1 MTRSR
6 IRRLALWVASP
17 LVALAGVSL
26 VADHAPA
33 LALINESPSLPLG
46 LYTRTVTSEP
56 ARGDV
61 VALAQPPSTRPY
73 LGHLGMPSD
82 VKLLKR
88 VAAVGGDRVC
98 AAAGKVTTRRRDVPV
113 LARDRRGATL
123 PAWQECRVLRADEL
137 FVLGD
142 TPGSFDSRY
151 FGPIRR
157 AQVDGVY
164 RETLTW

>member
-1 MTRSR
+1 M
-6 IRRLALWVASP
+6 LWVAAP
-17 LVALAGVSL
+17 VAVLAGISL
-26 VADHAPA
+26 AAERVPS

-46 LYTRTVTSEP
+46 VYTRTVTSEP

-61 VALAQPPSTRPY
+61 VALGQPPSTRLY
-73 LGHLGMPSD
+73 LRGLGMPSD

-98 AAAGKVTTRRRDVPV
+98 STTGTIQTPLREVPV
-113 LARDRRGATL
+113 LALDRRGATL
-123 PAWQECRVLRADEL
+123 PAWRECRVLRTDEL

-157 AQVDGVY
+157 AQVEGVY

>member
-1 MTRSR
+1 MTPAR
-6 IRRLALWVASP
+6 IRRLSLWVAVP
-17 LVALAGVSL
+17 VTLLAGIALAAQRV
-26 VADHAPA
+26 PA

-46 LYTRTVTSEP
+46 VYTRTVKSEP

-61 VALAQPPSTRPY
+61 VALSQPPSTRPY
-73 LGHLGMPSD
+73 LRGLGMPSD

-98 AAAGKVTTRRRDVPV
+98 ETAGKVATPLREVPV
-113 LARDRRGATL
+113 MARDRRGVAV
-123 PAWQECRVLRADEL
+123 PAWRECRVLRADEL

-151 FGPIRR
+151 FGPIHR

>member
-1 MTRSR
+1 MTRAR
-6 IRRLALWVASP
+6 MRPLLLWVAVP
-17 LVALAGVSL
+17 VAVLAGISL
-26 VADHAPA
+26 AAEHAPA

-46 LYTRTVTSEP
+46 VYTRTVTLEP

-61 VALAQPPSTRPY
+61 VALAQPSSTRPY
-73 LGHLGMPSD
+73 LGGLGMPSD

-98 AAAGKVTTRRRDVPV
+98 AAAGMITTPRHEVPV
-113 LARDRRGATL
+113 LTRDRRGAAL
-123 PAWQECRVLRADEL
+123 PAWRECRVLRADEL

>member
-1 MTRSR
+1 MTSARMR
-6 IRRLALWVASP
+6 PLMLWVAAP
-17 LVALAGVSL
+17 VAVLAGISL
-26 VADHAPA
+26 AAERVPS

-46 LYTRTVTSEP
+46 VYMRTVTSEP

-61 VALAQPPSTRPY
+61 VALTQPPSTRPY
-73 LGHLGMPSD
+73 LGGLGMPSD

-98 AAAGKVTTRRRDVPV
+98 AAAGTVTTPRREVPI
-113 LARDRRGATL
+113 LARDRRGAAL
-123 PAWQECRVLRADEL
+123 ASWRECRVLRADEL

-151 FGPIRR
+151 FGPVRR